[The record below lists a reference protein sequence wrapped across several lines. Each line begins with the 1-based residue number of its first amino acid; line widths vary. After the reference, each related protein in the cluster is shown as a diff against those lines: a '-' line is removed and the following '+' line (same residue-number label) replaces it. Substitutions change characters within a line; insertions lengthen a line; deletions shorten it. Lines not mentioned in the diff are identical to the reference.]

1 MDYLPERKR
10 ELPIQV
16 VHKQEKVKNF
26 RRYLA
31 DSNVVLAFVKCNCLS
46 DLDLLALRDC
56 KPWPEN
62 PTDYLKD
69 FFGNYR
75 DPKWD
80 DVEALEKNIEDIQ
93 SNQIPNL
100 EAKIQD
106 LEFKLKTQRK
116 RNFLANCFKQ
126 LDADGSKLV
135 GYKLLVMRLSGF
147 PKFDLDTKLNS
158 EQFVTFVMSLIG
170 PLPGPEQPAGSERA
184 SPSESGSQ
192 KKLEEEKDVA
202 DQEP

>member
-1 MDYLPERKR
+1 M
-10 ELPIQV
+10 
-16 VHKQEKVKNF
+16 
-26 RRYLA
+26 
-31 DSNVVLAFVKCNCLS
+31 
-46 DLDLLALRDC
+46 LDLLALRDC

-62 PTDYLKD
+62 PTEYLKD

-80 DVEALEKNIEDIQ
+80 DVEALEKNIEDIEQ
-93 SNQIPNL
+93 NQIPTL

-106 LEFKLKTQRK
+106 LEFKLKIQRK

-158 EQFVTFVMSLIG
+158 EQFVTFVLSLIG
-170 PLPGPEQPAGSERA
+170 PLPGVESPAPAEGA
-184 SPSESGSQ
+184 APSEAGSQ
-192 KKLEEEKDVA
+192 KKVEEEKEA
-202 DQEP
+202 AAAEEP